1 VALVLPVAI
10 LKWGQANPRFH
21 WQDLL
26 AGRAEHISFESLQ
39 SVFTYG
45 LHWQEKSALFGCLAI
60 AAYIGFQLGFNVSDS
75 DGAPRKWR
83 RVVKDP
89 EWIFTCSSYLFLFLY
104 ISAAALCERI
114 GMGTVAGDELIVD
127 IYRDLGLAVLTFCL
141 LYLTRL
147 VVNSVSFNGMLMR
160 KDVERAYRLL
170 LGTCGAL
177 AMCFATWFPLLA
189 LPGAWVMTKWCLELI
204 SEIQTAHEQD
214 ADVDHNDEPKQAVS

>member
-1 VALVLPVAI
+1 VALVLPVAV

-26 AGRAEHISFESLQ
+26 AGQAEHITFESLQ
-39 SVFTYG
+39 SVFTDG
-45 LHWQEKSALFGCLAI
+45 LHWQEKSALFACVAI
-60 AAYIGFQLGFNVSDS
+60 AAYIGLQLGLNVFDSDS
-75 DGAPRKWR
+75 APRKWR
-83 RVVKDP
+83 QVIKDP
-89 EWIFTCSSYLFLFLY
+89 EWTFTCASYLFLFLY
-104 ISAAALCERI
+104 MAAAALCERI
-114 GMGTVAGDELIVD
+114 GMGTVAGNELIVD
-127 IYRDLGLAVLTFCL
+127 IYRDFGLALLAFCL

-170 LGTCGAL
+170 LAACGAL

-204 SEIQTAHEQD
+204 SEIPTAHEKD
-214 ADVDHNDEPKQAVS
+214 GDVGNTEEPKPAVS